1 MNNFELHEIAQELA
15 DTHTPYQLAKLLV
28 KTMEHLD
35 NFDRYNNTN
44 MEYLNSPFGVE
55 VRDHLRENLVKV
67 LGEVSYSDLKEV

>member
-35 NFDRYNNTN
+35 NFDRYNNTI
-44 MEYLNSPFGVE
+44 MCSLPIYCERWCRLDE
-55 VRDHLRENLVKV
+55 QR
-67 LGEVSYSDLKEV
+67 